1 MRETLQILFNYYPF
15 QMLLDKQRKIKTI
28 DGACFEMMRMA
39 YLLISAK
46 CILIGS
52 IFFDAT
58 SRGAVRLNGNR
69 Y

>member
-15 QMLLDKQRKIKTI
+15 QVLLDKQKKIKTI

-39 YLLISAK
+39 YRLISAK

>member
-15 QMLLDKQRKIKTI
+15 QVLLDKQRKIKTI

>member
-15 QMLLDKQRKIKTI
+15 QVLLDKQKKIKTI